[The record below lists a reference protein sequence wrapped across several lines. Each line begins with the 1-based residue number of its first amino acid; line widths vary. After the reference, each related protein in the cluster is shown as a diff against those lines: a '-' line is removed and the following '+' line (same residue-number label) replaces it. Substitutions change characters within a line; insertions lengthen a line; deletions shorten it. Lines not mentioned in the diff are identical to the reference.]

1 MHVFFVQY
9 QHDPRTVKQVCY
21 AADNMTHAIQ
31 LFNSEYCGLFE
42 VVGCIYGWKRSKD
55 DMSKDTCQKMD
66 SINDKE
72 AIFA

>member
-42 VVGCIYGWKRSKD
+42 VVGCIYGWKLKQTQQYQQESARL
-55 DMSKDTCQKMD
+55 
-66 SINDKE
+66 
-72 AIFA
+72 FF